1 MPRSNDDDPPHA
13 RIAGDVVSCIFL
25 NHSKKMVMKM
35 AIPVSVKL
43 LHRGNKE
50 LSRNLSSYLSL
61 AAINNAEILA
71 PHVQPIMDSIIGG
84 NYSLVRVLPKIYSV
98 KDESVSTSSREAI
111 HDHVM
116 ALVCLLPSLE
126 TPDKLSLLNLFLLI
140 SKNKPTVLESN
151 LPLFSEYLRQ
161 PQTAYQTLQ
170 IFLDMAKAD
179 PAPFVEYTDRV
190 MAACDQQVNMLSLAA
205 QFLGIVVRGR
215 QDIER
220 ARTCIEFFVKHL
232 STSDLSTFI
241 ALLREIKSIVEVFPS
256 LLPFFMPQLISE
268 TEHST
273 SNTVQ
278 NYLSQLAQLNQQVT
292 ATNGSVFR
300 MNCDNSNNLMSN
312 NYAVRSNANAT
323 GSLMRNLSNTNSARL
338 NSSSSHVFHRSIP
351 RLHVVN
357 GGHII
362 GRHLSSSSN
371 GVHMRSLTALQ
382 LATNSSS
389 RQQMN
394 RMSTESMNVANS
406 SQRSPSSSC
415 GYLTALAEKE
425 AMKSSKTVATSVDSQ
440 LQSTSNLPSCISS
453 TNYSVKGS
461 RSELTGRQRSNEKS
475 TIASSD
481 RKDPGSFYELQQ
493 RDTLQQFCEKHIE
506 SIKSFMFKVFV
517 KIPLPEKCTIEEKR
531 TKKVAKLHFICQT
544 GQNGGRN
551 EHCLYSKTFFVM
563 KTRNARL
570 WIHLMFLAMQS
581 KAANAL
587 SAKDIDVA
595 ALRNCWDALKADNKP
610 FLTLVTSSFP
620 SSKDQDLLMNELRSA
635 RYFDVFEFNAINN
648 AWVCFLC
655 NHPDRACEYLQ
666 NEPVIEGKLKEKKG
680 RWKLFT
686 RWRTRYFTLSGLQLS
701 YREVDEA
708 NLPSTASGSSST
720 SNDLHAASAAAAAAG
735 DTHAIGVG
743 EIRSVRALGSSRGRR
758 IPKAFEIFTEDRK
771 IRLKANNSDQWV
783 QCLSIAMAHSQ
794 AKEVS

>member
-1 MPRSNDDDPPHA
+1 MR
-13 RIAGDVVSCIFL
+13 L
-25 NHSKKMVMKM
+25 

-84 NYSLVRVLPKIYSV
+84 NYSLVRVLPKIYSA
-98 KDESVSTSSREAI
+98 KDGVLPSCKEAI

-116 ALVCLLPSLE
+116 ALVCLLPAIE

-140 SKNKPTVLESN
+140 SKNKPSVLESN
-151 LPLFSEYLRQ
+151 LPLFSEYLMQ

-170 IFLDMAKAD
+170 IFLDMAKAN

-190 MAACDQQVNMLSLAA
+190 MQACDLQVGMLSLAA

-215 QDIER
+215 QDIDR
-220 ARTCIEFFVKHL
+220 AKCCIDFFVDHL
-232 STSDLSTFI
+232 SKSDLSTFI
-241 ALLREIKSIVEVFPS
+241 ALLREIKSIVEVFPI
-256 LLPFFMPQLISE
+256 LLPTIWPQLISE

-278 NYLSQLAQLNQQVT
+278 NYLAQLAQLNQQVT
-292 ATNGSVFR
+292 AVTAAGGTVFR
-300 MNCDNSNNLMSN
+300 VNCDNPNLMSS
-312 NYAVRSNANAT
+312 NYVRSNANAT
-323 GSLMRNLSNTNSARL
+323 ETLMRNLASNNSAKL
-338 NSSSSHVFHRSIP
+338 TSSNSHVFHRSIP
-351 RLHVVN
+351 RLHVVS

-440 LQSTSNLPSCISS
+440 LQSASNLPSCISS
-453 TNYSVKGS
+453 TNYSSMKGS
-461 RSELTGRQRSNEKS
+461 RSELTVRQKDKC
-475 TIASSD
+475 TLASSD
-481 RKDPGSFYELQQ
+481 RKDPGSLGELQQQ
-493 RDTLQQFCEKHIE
+493 RDTLQQFCEKHIDK
-506 SIKSFMFKVFV
+506 IKAFMFKVFV

-531 TKKVAKLHFICQT
+531 TKKVAKLHFICQA
-544 GQNGGRN
+544 GQSGCRS

-570 WIHLMFLAMQS
+570 WIHLMFLALQS
-581 KAANAL
+581 KAPNAL
-587 SAKDIDVA
+587 STKDADVA
-595 ALRNCWDALKADNKP
+595 ALKNCWDALKADNKT

-635 RYFDVFEFNAINN
+635 RYFDVFEFNAIANV
-648 AWVCFLC
+648 WGCFLC
-655 NHPDRACEYLQ
+655 NHPDRACEYMQ
-666 NEPVIEGKLKEKKG
+666 NEPVIEGQLKEKKG
-680 RWKLFT
+680 KWKLFK

-701 YREVDEA
+701 YREVDDSNA
-708 NLPSTASGSSST
+708 STAAGP
-720 SNDLHAASAAAAAAG
+720 SAAANDLQTG

-758 IPKAFEIFTEDRK
+758 IPKAFEIFTEDK
-771 IRLKANNSDQWV
+771 TYRLKAKNTEQWV